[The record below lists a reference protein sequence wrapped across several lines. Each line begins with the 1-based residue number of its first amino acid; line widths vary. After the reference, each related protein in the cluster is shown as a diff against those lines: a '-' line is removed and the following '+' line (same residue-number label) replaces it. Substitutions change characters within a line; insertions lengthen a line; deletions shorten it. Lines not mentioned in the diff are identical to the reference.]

1 MEPSMR
7 IINLNFQECNDSIEE
22 PFWFSNE
29 PFSEHFFN
37 FFYCCWCEDH
47 FNNLKEL
54 FQTLKNILWN
64 GIFYGYW
71 RFFME
76 PSMPIKR
83 LYSIY
88 LHVFITKKAGT
99 LCSLFVVLNAKKFRI
114 WVAFLDLLIINTKK
128 SQGNYH

>member
-1 MEPSMR
+1 MR

-37 FFYCCWCEDH
+37 FCCCCWCEDH

-64 GIFYGYW
+64 GIFLW
-71 RFFME
+71 
-76 PSMPIKR
+76 ILK
-83 LYSIY
+83 I
-88 LHVFITKKAGT
+88 LHGTINANKKP
-99 LCSLFVVLNAKKFRI
+99 L
-114 WVAFLDLLIINTKK
+114 
-128 SQGNYH
+128 